1 MMKMNNKI
9 FLLSKHRKFKENR
22 KKDNSYLSYVKGMI
36 NGYRENKILLFP
48 THKIIERERNNE

>member
-48 THKIIERERNNE
+48 THKVIERNNE